1 MRSFYSLLVYLFR
14 PIALAVVLWRGLRN
28 RLYWAALGERF
39 GLGPASPTP
48 AIWLH
53 AVSLGEVTA
62 AAAIVRALRDRHP
75 RNPLIVTTATPT
87 GRARAQALFR
97 DGAAVRYLPYDTPG
111 SMRRFINRAKPVV
124 VIIMETE
131 LWPNLFNQCRR
142 RGIPVV
148 LASARLSPK
157 SVERYRRFS
166 ALFRPVFFGDTFVAA
181 QSAEDAERFIAIGA
195 DPSRTRVAGNVKFDV
210 GMDPAV
216 LERGLALRSAWA
228 TRPVWIAGSTHA
240 GEEEMVLTAHSAVLA
255 DAPEALLLLVP
266 RHPERFQ
273 SVADL
278 LGRRGFRYERRTTSG
293 GLGPAGGLPPE
304 AQVLLVDTVGE
315 LATMYA
321 AVDVAFVGGSL
332 VPVGGHN
339 LLEPAAL
346 GVPVI
351 TGPYQ
356 ANSKEVAQSL
366 LQSGGALEVADAAGL
381 AAVVKRLFADSTER
395 QRVGASGRAVV
406 DANRGSAAR
415 VLELVERWLN

>member
-1 MRSFYSLLVYLFR
+1 MRFFYSVLVYLLR
-14 PIALAVVLWRGLRN
+14 PIAFAALLWRGLRN
-28 RLYWAALGERF
+28 PLYWAGLSERF
-39 GLGPASPTP
+39 GFGPVSSSP

-62 AAAIVRALRDRHP
+62 AAPIVRALIERHP
-75 RNPLIVTTATPT
+75 GRTIVVTTATPT

-97 DGAAVRYLPYDTPG
+97 DRAAVRYLPYDTPG
-111 SMRRFINRAKPVV
+111 SVRRFMNRAKPAVA
-124 VIIMETE
+124 IIMETE
-131 LWPNLFNQCRR
+131 LWPNLLGQCRR
-142 RGIPVV
+142 RGIRVV

-157 SVERYRRFS
+157 SVLRYRRFG
-166 ALFRPVFFGDTFVAA
+166 ALFRPVFSGATFVAA
-181 QSAEDAERFIAIGA
+181 QSAEDADRFIAIGA
-195 DPSRTRVAGNVKFDV
+195 DPARTCVAGNVKFDV
-210 GMDPAV
+210 GIDPSM

-228 TRPVWIAGSTHA
+228 ARPVWIAGSTHA
-240 GEEEMVLTAHSAVLA
+240 GEEEMVLAAHSALLG
-255 DAPEALLLLVP
+255 DAPDALLLLVP

-293 GLGPAGGLPPE
+293 GLGPAGALPPE

-315 LATMYA
+315 LAAMYA

-346 GVPVI
+346 GIPVI

-356 ANSKEVAQSL
+356 ANTQEIAQML
-366 LQSGGALEVADAAGL
+366 LQSGGALEVADAAEL
-381 AAVVKRLFADSTER
+381 AAVLRRLLADSAER
-395 QRVGASGRAVV
+395 QRVGEGGRRVV
-406 DANRGSAAR
+406 DANRGSVAR
-415 VLELVERWLN
+415 VLDLVEPIP